1 MFTLIVG
8 EQETFLMRIRRSH
21 NLGREEAR
29 RRANQI
35 AADLGGQFSLTST
48 WQGDYLLVS
57 GNGVN
62 GHLHVADESIE
73 IEIRLGFA
81 LKLMEGPIR
90 KVIERDIDD
99 HLV

>member
-1 MFTLIVG
+1 
-8 EQETFLMRIRRSH
+8 MRFRRSH
-21 NLGREEAR
+21 QLDHEEAK
-29 RRANQI
+29 RRADEI
-35 AADLGGQFSLTST
+35 AEDLCKQFRLTST
-48 WQGDYLLVS
+48 WQGDYLLIS

-62 GHLHVADESIE
+62 GHLHVAEENIE

-90 KVIERDIDD
+90 SVIEREIDQ